1 VVDVDVS
8 VPVEEPVVVRAAALD
23 IAKASA
29 MVCTRVPDEE
39 RPVRRRQQTWSV
51 AADTASVLELG
62 DRLRCQGIERV
73 VMEATGAYW
82 KPFFFLLEARGLE
95 CWLVNARDVKNVPG
109 RPKTDRLDAVW
120 LCKLNER
127 GMLRASFVPPLEIR
141 QLRDLTWTRA
151 VLVRER
157 TRHKQRVEKLLE
169 DAQIKLSSVV
179 SDLFG
184 VTGRAVLEA
193 LVAGERSPAVL
204 AELARG
210 SLRDKKPQLKASL
223 LGGFTEHH
231 AFMVGQFLELI
242 DNLEAHIAQL
252 TTRIED
258 HLAAMEVPG
267 PRSPDSGG
275 GDRSGGGTRPR
286 PGALALADRLDA
298 ITGVGP
304 TTAQVIIAEIGLDM
318 SRFPT
323 PGHLASWAKLAPRT
337 EQSGPVTRNRGPGR
351 GNPWL
356 KGALGEAAA
365 AASRTHTFLGA
376 RYKRVVKRRGHAR
389 ALVALAHSIL
399 IIAWHLVNDPQA
411 TYQDLGEDWHQRL
424 ANPARRTRDLVRQ
437 LEKLGHQVTLTP
449 VPTI

>member
-1 VVDVDVS
+1 MDVGVS

-23 IAKASA
+23 IAKATA
-29 MVCTRVPDEE
+29 MVCTRVPDEG
-39 RPVRRRQQTWSV
+39 RAGRRVQQTWSV
-51 AADTASVLELG
+51 AADTAAILELG

-109 RPKTDRLDAVW
+109 RPKTDKLDAVW

-141 QLRDLTWTRA
+141 QLRDMTRTRA

-169 DAQIKLSSVV
+169 DAQIKVSSVV

-210 SLRDKKPQLKASL
+210 SLRDKKPQLRAAL

-242 DNLEAHIAQL
+242 DTLDAHIAQL
-252 TTRIED
+252 TARIEE
-258 HLAAMEVPG
+258 HLAAMDTGAPHADA
-267 PRSPDSGG
+267 PHTGG
-275 GDRSGGGTRPR
+275 GVPLR

-298 ITGVGP
+298 ITGVGQ
-304 TTAQVIIAEIGLDM
+304 TTAQIIIAEIGTDM

-323 PGHLASWAKLAPRT
+323 ADHLASWARLTPQT
-337 EQSGPVTRNRGPGR
+337 EQSGPVTRSRGTGK

-365 AASRTHTFLGA
+365 AASRTHTFLGS

-389 ALVALAHSIL
+389 ALVATMRSIL
-399 IIAWHLVNDPQA
+399 IIAWHLINDPNA
-411 TYQDLGEDWHQRL
+411 TYQDLGEHWHQRL
-424 ANPARRTRDLVRQ
+424 TNPARKTRDLVHQ
-437 LEKLGHQVTLTP
+437 LERLGHQVTLAPTP
-449 VPTI
+449 DPDPAT

>member
-1 VVDVDVS
+1 VVDVGVS

-29 MVCTRVPDEE
+29 MVCTRVPDEG
-39 RPVRRRQQTWSV
+39 RPGQRVQQTWSV
-51 AADTASVLELG
+51 AADTASILELG

-73 VMEATGAYW
+73 VVEATGAYW

-109 RPKTDRLDAVW
+109 RPKTDKLDAVW

-127 GMLRASFVPPLEIR
+127 GMLRASFVPPPEIR
-141 QLRDLTWTRA
+141 QLRDLTRTRA

-210 SLRDKKPQLKASL
+210 SLRDKKPQLKTAL

-242 DNLEAHIAQL
+242 DTLETHIAQL
-252 TTRIED
+252 TARIEEL
-258 HLAAMEVPG
+258 LAAMDAP
-267 PRSPDSGG
+267 GG
-275 GDRSGGGTRPR
+275 GSPQDAGGEPPR

-323 PGHLASWAKLAPRT
+323 PDHLASWAKLAPRT

-389 ALVALAHSIL
+389 ALVALSRSIL
-399 IIAWHLVNDPQA
+399 IIAWHLINDPDT

-424 ANPARRTRDLVRQ
+424 ASPARRTRDLVHQ
-437 LEKLGHQVTLTP
+437 LEKLGHQVTLAP
-449 VPTI
+449 VPDPAI